1 MDNRRIGYA
10 CQNLDISSNAYK
22 TIRVANFNDVKVR
35 EIIKHNLRVLE
46 ETIDY
51 NIENGIR
58 LFRVTS
64 SLIPFASNKKIMRLD
79 WQNEFK
85 NEFRRIKEKI
95 LNNDIRISMHPGQY
109 VVLNSPNENTVSR
122 SIEELNYHL
131 QVIQS
136 LGGNKTSK
144 MIIHIGGVF
153 KDKTKSIHR
162 FIDIVNNRLT
172 ADIKEHLVIENDDK
186 LYNIEDVLYI
196 SSMTRLPVVFD
207 NLHNEINQGPSKYD
221 NRTILNKVQ
230 STWKKEDGRLKIH
243 YSQQAENK
251 RIGAHTYTIEAS
263 KFLEFFNPLKDLE
276 FDIMLEVKD
285 KNRSAVKINLLL
297 NNIIKDAEKEWSR
310 YKYLVLGKSSN
321 SYLQIRDILKDKKN
335 FSAINFYNIIDGAL
349 KEKENKDSEINA
361 LQHVWGYLKNES
373 TKKEKATFL
382 TEVEKYKNS
391 AITLQKVKKSLFKMV
406 SKYNIGYLLKSYY
419 FTFEDD

>member
-1 MDNRRIGYA
+1 MNNRRIGYA

-64 SLIPFASNKKIMRLD
+64 SLIPFASNKKIMKLD

-153 KDKTKSIHR
+153 KDKTKSIHH

-221 NRTILNKVQ
+221 NRTILNKIQ
-230 STWKKEDGRLKIH
+230 LTWKKEDGRLKIH

-251 RIGAHTYTIEAS
+251 RIGAHTSTIEAS

-419 FTFEDD
+419 FTFEND

>member
-10 CQNLDISSNAYK
+10 CQNLDIPSNAYK

-35 EIIKHNLRVLE
+35 EIIKHNLRALE

-64 SLIPFASNKKIMRLD
+64 SLIPFASNQKIMKLD

-85 NEFRRIKEKI
+85 NEFRRIKEKV

-153 KDKTKSIHR
+153 KDKTESIHR

>member
-321 SYLQIRDILKDKKN
+321 SYLQIRDMLKDKRN
-335 FSAINFYNIIDGAL
+335 FSSINFYNIVDGAL

>member
-1 MDNRRIGYA
+1 MNNRRIGYA

-153 KDKTKSIHR
+153 KDKTESIHR

-361 LQHVWGYLKNES
+361 LQHVWGYLKKES
-373 TKKEKATFL
+373 TKREKATFL

>member
-1 MDNRRIGYA
+1 MNNRRIGYA

-64 SLIPFASNKKIMRLD
+64 SLIPFASNKKIMKLD

-361 LQHVWGYLKNES
+361 LQHAWGYLKNES

-391 AITLQKVKKSLFKMV
+391 GITLQKVKKSLFKMV